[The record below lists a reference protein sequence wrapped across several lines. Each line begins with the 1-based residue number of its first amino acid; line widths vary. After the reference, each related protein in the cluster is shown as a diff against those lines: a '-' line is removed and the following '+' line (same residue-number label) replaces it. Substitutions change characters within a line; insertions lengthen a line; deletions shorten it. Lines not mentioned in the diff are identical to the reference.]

1 LEYLPTPAIAYL
13 TKYYGADL
21 GVVLSASHN
30 VFSDNGVKF
39 FSKDGKK
46 LPDEVEDEIEK
57 NLETK
62 VPHPTGSDVGRVK
75 EMADA
80 YEAYLAHLLETIN
93 TGALKGLKIAVD
105 CANGAASEVSSRS
118 LLPEQELKLLQY
130 ITRLTELISTIIV
143 DQHI

>member
-1 LEYLPTPAIAYL
+1 MDHELRILLFSKVGVLPTPAIAYL

-62 VPHPTGSDVGRVK
+62 VPPPTGSEVGRVK
-75 EMADA
+75 EMADP

-105 CANGAASEVSSRS
+105 CANGAASNISPDARGS
-118 LLPEQELKLLQY
+118 LPTTALALPLP
-130 ITRLTELISTIIV
+130 
-143 DQHI
+143 